1 MPWTTVL
8 KMEAEHCFPA
18 VQYST
23 HILYNVHIP
32 VFYLE
37 VVVSRAGHRAKVHMW
52 CKAGWRDKNAAQ
64 ICAISAEQTSAV
76 IIIVKI
82 NI

>member
-8 KMEAEHCFPA
+8 KKEAEHCFPA
-18 VQYST
+18 VQYT
-23 HILYNVHIP
+23 VRTYCIP

-52 CKAGWRDKNAAQ
+52 CKAGWRNKNAAQ